1 MGGVNFMDESYFFFK
16 KVVLLM
22 SVIYRLTAFQLRS
35 SAVYKIVIIF
45 ETRART

>member
-1 MGGVNFMDESYFFFK
+1 MKVCFFE

-22 SVIYRLTAFQLRS
+22 NVIYRLTAFQLRG

-45 ETRART
+45 ETRAGT